1 MGNVEVTEPR
11 PDVDLL
17 RRPPRAGEHPRTN
30 SRAAL
35 IDAALEE
42 FSTKGYEAATVAGI
56 AERAG
61 VTTGALYAH
70 FAGKLDLLLATVGL
84 TPAEEV
90 VDAIVGMVARPWNE
104 ASRIMSHG
112 LATPPDRGTRLL
124 LDVIVV
130 ARRDPHVARTLRRGL
145 ETYLEAM
152 TVANDKGVALGA
164 IDPALR
170 TDELAR
176 VFALLT
182 FGRIVFAALD
192 EPPPS
197 DEAFRRF
204 TNLLMQSADGDGQ
217 EERPAALRA
226 GARAGDDRGTGATL
240 VAREHRGS
248 RRGRPQSSPGRR
260 RGRPVARTRAPG
272 SARTRRR
279 AVSGHRRSSSIILT
293 TASAAPPKRRELWHG
308 ERNLATFG
316 GLMCSTTRAPRP

>member
-1 MGNVEVTEPR
+1 MLAGGRPRRPASPPDRNASGTYAAPMGNVDATDPAAER
-11 PDVDLL
+11 DLL
-17 RRPPRAGEHPRTN
+17 HRPTRAGESPRAN

-35 IDAALEE
+35 LDAALEE

-90 VDAIVGMVARPWNE
+90 VDTIVGMVARPWSE
-104 ASRIMSHG
+104 ASRIMSHD

-130 ARRDPHVARTLRRGL
+130 ARRDPHVAHILRRGL

-152 TVANDKGVALGA
+152 KVANDKGVALGV

-176 VFALLT
+176 LFALIT

-204 TNLLMQSADGDGQ
+204 TDLLMQSADVDGDTD
-217 EERPAALRA
+217 RPAALARVRA
-226 GARAGDDRGTGATL
+226 RATTAERAERALHDSIVAAVEAGHSLRQVGAAAGVSHERVRQVLRERTAGPGAARGARCQ
-240 VAREHRGS
+240 E
-248 RRGRPQSSPGRR
+248 
-260 RGRPVARTRAPG
+260 
-272 SARTRRR
+272 
-279 AVSGHRRSSSIILT
+279 
-293 TASAAPPKRRELWHG
+293 
-308 ERNLATFG
+308 F
-316 GLMCSTTRAPRP
+316 

>member
-1 MGNVEVTEPR
+1 MGNVEATESG
-11 PDVDLL
+11 PDLGLL
-17 RRPPRAGEHPRTN
+17 HRPPRASESPRAN

-35 IDAALEE
+35 LDAALEE

-56 AERAG
+56 AARAG

-90 VDAIVGMVARPWNE
+90 VDTIVDMVARPWSE

-130 ARRDPHVARTLRRGL
+130 ARRDPHVARILRRGL

-152 TVANDKGVALGA
+152 KVANDKGVALGD

-176 VFALLT
+176 LFALLT
-182 FGRIVFAALD
+182 FGRMVFAALD

-204 TNLLMQSADGDGQ
+204 TDLLMQSADVDGDEG
-217 EERPAALRA
+217 RPAALARVR
-226 GARAGDDRGTGATL
+226 ARA
-240 VAREHRGS
+240 
-248 RRGRPQSSPGRR
+248 
-260 RGRPVARTRAPG
+260 TRAERAQRSLRDSIVEAVEAG
-272 SARTRRR
+272 HSLRHVGAAAGLSHERVRQVLRAR
-279 AVSGHRRSSSIILT
+279 AAEHEVAPSSD
-293 TASAAPPKRRELWHG
+293 RQQ
-308 ERNLATFG
+308 F
-316 GLMCSTTRAPRP
+316 